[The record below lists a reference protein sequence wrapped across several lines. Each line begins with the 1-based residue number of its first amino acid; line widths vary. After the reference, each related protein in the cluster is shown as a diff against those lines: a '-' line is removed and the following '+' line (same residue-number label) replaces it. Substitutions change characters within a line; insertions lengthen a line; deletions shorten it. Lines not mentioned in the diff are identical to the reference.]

1 MKNEEQRSLE
11 EWLSDR
17 RVAPLADLLDDYEAE
32 AVSVARTNW
41 YLGEW
46 EELSK
51 ISLQQYRDHPD
62 LAILATLKAAGFQQL
77 GDIDQSKKYVAI
89 ARSLKL
95 DPRLISAILIAG
107 LNNSLG
113 KIAATQGR
121 TDAAKQYFL
130 DSVSLGNNKSAASLA
145 SHTRT
150 VKQLTSIGLMPEL
163 QKFSDLE
170 SKNASTLPSREFEK
184 LQINYDALKQY
195 VGSGV
200 ALTDENPQKK
210 RPATVP
216 IQDLLRQGREVDL
229 VVAGMRHSGSTALYN
244 LLRLSLISMGMEFE
258 AGYSEVTWL
267 EKNKR
272 KQQLRLIKIHE
283 VRDDLFRDDAIVIT
297 TIRDLRNTVASATRR
312 GFGMLKKLGAIEYA
326 KYNRGV
332 HESWTQR
339 SNYEFVYESFKE
351 DPEEAISRLLRF
363 LAIESV
369 DAAALAA
376 EVKNLPTDDYETT
389 LLTPAHIT
397 DPLGTLSFTD
407 TLTEIDAAKIT
418 RQNYKWL
425 LKNGYV

>member
-1 MKNEEQRSLE
+1 MKSEEQRSLE

-170 SKNASTLPSREFEK
+170 SKSPNTLPSKELEK
-184 LQINYDALKQY
+184 LRINYDALKKY
-195 VGSGV
+195 VGAGV
-200 ALTDENPQKK
+200 ALPDEVSRKN
-210 RPATVP
+210 RSATVP
-216 IQDLLRQGREVDL
+216 IQDLLRRGKEVDL

-244 LLRLSLISMGMEFE
+244 LLRLSLISMDIDFE
-258 AGYSEVTWL
+258 AGYSEAKWL
-267 EKNKR
+267 EKTKR
-272 KQQLRLIKIHE
+272 KKQVRLIKIHE
-283 VRDDLFRDDAIVIT
+283 VRDDLIRDDAIVIT
-297 TIRDLRNTVASATRR
+297 SVRDLRDSVASATRR
-312 GFGMLKKLGAIEYA
+312 GFDMLKKFGAVEYA
-326 KYNRGV
+326 KYNRSL
-332 HESWTQR
+332 HEAWARR
-339 SNYEFVYESFKE
+339 SHYEFSYESFMQY
-351 DPEEAISRLLRF
+351 PEKAVTDLLQF
-363 LAIESV
+363 LTMEPV
-369 DAAALAA
+369 DLMALLAD
-376 EVKNLPTDDYETT
+376 VNNLPVDNYAVT
-389 LLTPAHIT
+389 LLSRSHIT
-397 DPLGTLSFTD
+397 DPDRKLHFND
-407 TLTEIDAAKIT
+407 TLTEADAEKIT
-418 RQNYKWL
+418 RHNYRWL
-425 LKNGYV
+425 CEHDYV